1 MCCVHV
7 RDTSIRREVFVS
19 SVNNCKGTL
28 LLFEQFAELNLLVRR
43 SLNYPICSSQ
53 TIDICTIKV
62 TSYWGILRSALCQ
75 TVLT

>member
-1 MCCVHV
+1 MFV
-7 RDTSIRREVFVS
+7 TYLLEGEVFVS

-53 TIDICTIKV
+53 TVKPFLN
-62 TSYWGILRSALCQ
+62 YKYYFILLD
-75 TVLT
+75 